1 MSKTQRKKKAVAGP
15 LTKESSLEAVSTRN
29 QVSADAVAVRAY
41 ELFVARG
48 CADGHALD
56 DWIEAEKQLEA
67 AAQLPDL
74 NRDYSIERLNP
85 PN

>member
-1 MSKTQRKKKAVAGP
+1 MSKTQRKKKTVAGP
-15 LTKESSLEAVSTRN
+15 LIKGSSLETVSTKN
-29 QVSADAVAVRAY
+29 QVSAAAVAVRAY

-67 AAQLPDL
+67 AAQLPEL
-74 NRDYSIERLNP
+74 NRDDSIERLNP